1 MSSLAEKQIESEKKR
16 LEEAKNIAESEK
28 RLYVKVK
35 HTKKWHSQSRG
46 ANWYGGVMA
55 VEPHR

>member
-16 LEEAKNIAESEK
+16 LIEAKNIAESEK

-35 HTKKWHSQSRG
+35 HTKK
-46 ANWYGGVMA
+46 YGGIME
-55 VEPHR
+55 VEPPR

>member
-16 LEEAKNIAESEK
+16 LVEAKNIAESEK

-35 HTKKWHSQSRG
+35 HTTT
-46 ANWYGGVMA
+46 YGGLMA
-55 VEPHR
+55 VESHE

>member
-16 LEEAKNIAESEK
+16 LVEAKNIAESEK

-35 HTKKWHSQSRG
+35 HTKK
-46 ANWYGGVMA
+46 YGSIME
-55 VEPHR
+55 VEPPR

>member
-16 LEEAKNIAESEK
+16 LVEAKNIAESEK

-35 HTKKWHSQSRG
+35 HLKHTKK
-46 ANWYGGVMA
+46 YGCVMA
-55 VEPHR
+55 VEPHG

>member
-16 LEEAKNIAESEK
+16 LVEARNIAESEK

-35 HTKKWHSQSRG
+35 HTKK
-46 ANWYGGVMA
+46 YGGIME
-55 VEPHR
+55 VEPPR

>member
-16 LEEAKNIAESEK
+16 LVEARNIAESEK

-35 HTKKWHSQSRG
+35 HTKK
-46 ANWYGGVMA
+46 YGGIMA
-55 VEPHR
+55 VEPPR